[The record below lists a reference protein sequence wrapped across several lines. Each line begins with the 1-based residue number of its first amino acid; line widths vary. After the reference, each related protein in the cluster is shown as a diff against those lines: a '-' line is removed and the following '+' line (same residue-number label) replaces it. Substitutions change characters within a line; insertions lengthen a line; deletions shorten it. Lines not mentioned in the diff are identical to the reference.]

1 MLPWALSP
9 PSYQG
14 QNTSVS
20 ALELRMVCG
29 SVTAL
34 IQNIAL
40 RCSQE
45 WPRTNITL
53 DNSPVVCVARPKQTG
68 TMMITISLSKS
79 DGFAELA
86 TFSIMQTNMDHGAP
100 DLASGKRF
108 HYTSKADKADRAD
121 SKHPTVKPVD
131 LIRWL
136 VTLACP
142 PGGHVLDCFAGS
154 GTTGEACMLAGF
166 DCTLIEREAQH
177 ARDIEHRI
185 KRWSGLDAPLFAD
198 AP

>member
-1 MLPWALSP
+1 MTTASDI
-9 PSYQG
+9 
-14 QNTSVS
+14 S
-20 ALELRMVCG
+20 ALKARCTAIETVNKTQATQISTLANR
-29 SVTAL
+29 VTAL
-34 IQNIAL
+34 EA
-40 RCSQE
+40 
-45 WPRTNITL
+45 
-53 DNSPVVCVARPKQTG
+53 
-68 TMMITISLSKS
+68 
-79 DGFAELA
+79 
-86 TFSIMQTNMDHGAP
+86 
-100 DLASGKRF
+100 
-108 HYTSKADKADRAD
+108 
-121 SKHPTVKPVD
+121 VKPVD

-198 AP
+198 ATHA